1 MPKPIS
7 TRSWN
12 TLNPREQLA
21 RGRALEVLSHAR
33 RSRQSLSRLS
43 REYKISTKAVLR
55 ATQGFEKIKG
65 RWKAK
70 KIDHISHIMTIN
82 ENGKE
87 AIQAYLEALKKH
99 GDPVPVE
106 MVQVSV

>member
-33 RSRQSLSRLS
+33 RSGQSLSRLS

-55 ATQGFEKIKG
+55 ATQGFEKIKD